1 MGGLLKSV
9 ARNSYPS
16 DGRNISSSSALRSA
30 FHENRVT
37 VSQVSRDF
45 SSAGSAGPDRGD
57 LVAFLVGETFAVP
70 IAQLYM

>member
-9 ARNSYPS
+9 TRNSYPS
-16 DGRNISSSSALRSA
+16 EGRKISSSSALPSA
-30 FHENRVT
+30 YHENHVT

-45 SSAGSAGPDRGD
+45 SSVGSAGPDRGD

-70 IAQLYM
+70 ISP